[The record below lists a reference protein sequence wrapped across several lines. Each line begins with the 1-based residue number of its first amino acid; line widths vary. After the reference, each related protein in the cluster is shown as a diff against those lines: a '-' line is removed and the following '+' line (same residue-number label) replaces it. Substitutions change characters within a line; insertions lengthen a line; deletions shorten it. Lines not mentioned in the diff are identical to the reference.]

1 MSATRAPRDPL
12 AELEGELLGHLGL
25 GPDATADEVARAH
38 AAIVAYVAEAPAAAR
53 GWARSQAAAADEAFA
68 LLSDPPALRLR
79 AQSPGAGASGAGSKV
94 AAPKAVRRARP
105 VPAVP
110 GVPAA
115 QAAEPRPSTATQDD
129 ILDDLIAEVTPSAH
143 RDEVARPRPA
153 PRSRSVTPVW
163 SRLASKRVLGAA
175 IGVAA
180 IAVVVVAVSGFA
192 DSSIPSAPGPAASQE
207 AAAMDEAAVADLM
220 ERIQADPN
228 DTEALMALGDA
239 FFAAG
244 QYDVA
249 AEWLGRLV
257 AIQADDAGA
266 LLALG
271 AAQFNSGDAAG
282 AEASWV
288 RVIELDPGSV
298 EAHYDLGY
306 LYLNQDPPDLE
317 GMQREWQAVVDLAPG
332 TEVAARVQ
340 PHLSGSESAV
350 PSAAPSAASSEAAP

>member
-1 MSATRAPRDPL
+1 MTARHAPRDPL
-12 AELEGELLGHLGL
+12 AELEEELLGRLGL
-25 GPDATADEVARAH
+25 GPDATAEQVVRAH
-38 AAIVAYVAEAPAAAR
+38 DAIVAYVAAAPAPAR
-53 GWARSQAAAADEAFA
+53 GWARSQAAAADEAFT

-79 AQSPGAGASGAGSKV
+79 AETPDTGASGAGPK
-94 AAPKAVRRARP
+94 AAPPKAVPRARP
-105 VPAVP
+105 VPAVSAKP
-110 GVPAA
+110 VA
-115 QAAEPRPSTATQDD
+115 QAAEPRTATATRDD

-153 PRSRSVTPVW
+153 RRSRPSTPLW
-163 SRLASKRVLGAA
+163 GRLRSKRVLGAV
-175 IGVAA
+175 IGLAAVAA
-180 IAVVVVAVSGFA
+180 VVVAVSGFA

-207 AAAMDEAAVADLM
+207 AAAMDEAAVAGLM
-220 ERIQADPN
+220 ERIQADPS

-257 AIQADDAGA
+257 AIQPDDASA

-271 AAQFNSGDAAG
+271 AAQFNSGDAVA

-288 RVIELDPGSV
+288 RVIELEPGSV

-317 GMQREWQAVVDLAPG
+317 GMRREWQAVVDLAPG

-340 PHLSGSESAV
+340 PHLSAV
-350 PSAAPSAASSEAAP
+350 ASSAPSQAPSEAAP

>member
-1 MSATRAPRDPL
+1 VSTKHAARDPV
-12 AELEGELLGHLGL
+12 AELEAELLGRLGL
-25 GPDATADEVARAH
+25 GPDATAHEVAGAH
-38 AAIVAYVAEAPAAAR
+38 AAIVAYVAEAPAPAR

-68 LLSDPPALRLR
+68 LLSDPPVLRLR
-79 AQSPGAGASGAGSKV
+79 AQSPSAGASAADPKV
-94 AAPKAVRRARP
+94 SPPKAVRRAR
-105 VPAVP
+105 AVP
-110 GVPAA
+110 VV
-115 QAAEPRPSTATQDD
+115 QATEPPPSTATQDD
-129 ILDDLIAEVTPSAH
+129 LLDDLIAEVTPSAH
-143 RDEVARPRPA
+143 RDEVARPRPV
-153 PRSRSVTPVW
+153 PRSRPAT
-163 SRLASKRVLGAA
+163 SRWGRLGSKRVLGAA

-180 IAVVVVAVSGFA
+180 VAAVLVAVSGFA

-207 AAAMDEAAVADLM
+207 AAAMDESALAGLM
-220 ERIQADPN
+220 ERIQADPT
-228 DTEALMALGDA
+228 DTEALMALGDT

-257 AIQADDAGA
+257 AIQPDDTGA

-282 AEASWV
+282 AEVSWV

-306 LYLNQDPPDLE
+306 LYLNQDPPDFE

-340 PHLSGSESAV
+340 PHLSGSESA
-350 PSAAPSAASSEAAP
+350 APSAASSEAAP